1 MEDICYLFIYF
12 FIVMINFIYNYY
24 RIINAV
30 FILLFVFV
38 FSEGWKVENDNW
50 DWNVS

>member
-1 MEDICYLFIYF
+1 M
-12 FIVMINFIYNYY
+12 IVMINFIYIIT
-24 RIINAV
+24 IINAM
-30 FILLFVFV
+30 FILLFVFD